1 MQSQIEQYLD
11 HAIARIRN
19 GENISLV
26 VSDYPQNIQEEL
38 ASMLALV
45 SQVSTLPKKHVPTP
59 TKRRFYL
66 EHQQNRS
73 FATQFFSSFRMLSAV
88 LASIVILISGTS
100 FAAANSLPGE
110 TLFSLKKSF
119 QQFRLTITSNPE
131 KRADLQLEFAVQ
143 RLQDAKQALSE
154 NDSEKSKA
162 AIAELQT
169 QTKAAL
175 KEVKVAVA
183 ISSNNTGI
191 IEKAETIA
199 KSQNTLVAQSDTQGA
214 LENEEQT
221 KTALHE
227 IKKIVAAANEE
238 SNAVINPAAK
248 VETSG
253 KVKSIKDN
261 TLVVGINTF
270 QILNSTETFNKDGGL
285 LTASDIQVGDTV
297 KILAHL
303 KGQENIADTITVIST
318 AQAEKAAAEKAK
330 EEKPK
335 TLIPEAKTFPD
346 PIVNKK
352 DTHTGFIIEPP
363 ASFGQ

>member
-1 MQSQIEQYLD
+1 MQPQIEQYLD
-11 HAIARIRN
+11 HAISRIKS

-26 VSDYPQNIQEEL
+26 ISDYPQNVQEEL
-38 ASMLALV
+38 ASMLSLV
-45 SQVSTLPKKHVPTP
+45 LKVSTLPKKQVPQP
-59 TKRRFYL
+59 TKRKLYL

-73 FATQFFSSFRMLSAV
+73 FAAQFLTSFRMLSAV

-119 QQFRLTITSNPE
+119 QQLRLTLTTNPE

-143 RLQDAKQALSE
+143 RLQEAKQILSE

-175 KEVKVAVA
+175 KEVKVALT
-183 ISSNNTGI
+183 ISSKNSEI

-199 KSQNTLVAQSDTQGA
+199 KSQNTLIAQSDTQGA
-214 LENEEQT
+214 AENEEQT

-227 IKKIVAAANEE
+227 IKKIIAAANEE
-238 SNAVINPAAK
+238 SNAVINPIQR

-253 KVKSIKDN
+253 KVSNIKDN
-261 TLVVGINTF
+261 TIVVGTNKF

-285 LTASDIQVGDTV
+285 LTASDIQIGDTV
-297 KILAHL
+297 KIQAHL
-303 KGQENIADTITVIST
+303 KEQENIADTITVILT
-318 AQAEKAAAEKAK
+318 AQTEKEAAEKAK

-335 TLIPEAKTFPD
+335 ILNTELKQTTPLP
-346 PIVNKK
+346 NLK
-352 DTHTGFIIEPP
+352 DTHAGFIIEPP
-363 ASFGQ
+363 ASFEK